1 MKLKRKLFSGYS
13 ESIPEA
19 VTYKSAQ
26 ILSDYVLDPVD
37 NSVKVISNSPLGK
50 VGVVEKKIDKF
61 YTPVSKWRGY
71 IKYRLKNK
79 KSSNSNLRKKKK
91 D

>member
-13 ESIPEA
+13 ETTPEA

-26 ILSDYVLDPVD
+26 ILSDYILDPVD
-37 NSVKVISNSPLGK
+37 SSVKVISNSPLGK

-61 YTPVSKWRGY
+61 YTPVNKWRGY

-79 KSSNSNLRKKKK
+79 KSSNLRKKKK